1 MSIFDSLQNLLGGVV
16 DATQGSVGDI
26 IEGVADPQILQDLQ
40 DHAATITDGASEAVA
55 SATESATA
63 VTEQGQATLDDIT
76 QNLGR

>member
-16 DATQGSVGDI
+16 DAAQGSVGDI
-26 IEGVADPQILQDLQ
+26 VGGVADPQILQDLQ

-55 SATESATA
+55 SATE
-63 VTEQGQATLDDIT
+63 QGQTTLDDIT